1 MAEDD
6 LRAQNEELRK
16 GIKLRLRLARFRAG
30 FATLTAAAKEVDRRL
45 PIAARTYRDYES
57 GPNVPGTAQIHQLE
71 RFFKVPHGWIAV
83 GDGKANAELEAMLK
97 EVEAA
102 GGRKAKRKAG
112 QDAEKQTVNQL
123 TANILQLDI
132 KSSQSVPSGRIPVL
146 LGGEIASF
154 LASGEVA
161 IDAKW
166 LTVPDT
172 IPIGPKTYAYVIPD
186 GDTSMVSKDG
196 LSFVPGDE
204 LIFDAAVD
212 VEHGKFLLIRPK
224 GDEHW
229 LLRRYEGGAPFFQ
242 ASEFVLSALNP
253 AVSAIR
259 VTDRDAWEYGGR
271 LMRRL
276 EKF

>member
-45 PIAARTYRDYES
+45 PITARTYLDYEN

-83 GDGKANAELEAMLK
+83 GDGKANAELEAILK
-97 EVEAA
+97 EVQAA
-102 GGRKAKRKAG
+102 GGRKAKRKPG
-112 QDAEKQTVNQL
+112 QDAEKQSVNQL
-123 TANILQLDI
+123 TANVLQLDI
-132 KSSQSVPSGRIPVL
+132 KSSQFVPSGRIPVL

-172 IPIGPKTYAYVIPD
+172 FPIGPKTYAHVIPD
-186 GDTSMVSKDG
+186 GDTSMVSKEG
-196 LSFVPGDE
+196 RTFAPGDQ
-204 LIFDAAVD
+204 LIFDAEIE
-212 VEHGKFLLIRPK
+212 VEHGSYLLIRHK

-229 LLRRYEGGAPFFQ
+229 LFRRYEGGAPFFH
-242 ASEFVLSALNP
+242 ASEFVLAALNP
-253 AVSAIR
+253 AVSPIR

-271 LMRRL
+271 LIGRL
-276 EKF
+276 ERF